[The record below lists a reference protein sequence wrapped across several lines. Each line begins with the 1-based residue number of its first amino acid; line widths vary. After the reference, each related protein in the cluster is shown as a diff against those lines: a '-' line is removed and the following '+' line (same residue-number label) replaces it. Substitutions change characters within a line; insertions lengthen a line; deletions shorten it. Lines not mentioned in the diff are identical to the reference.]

1 MQAEPGRRIPD
12 PGFAGDTGAPDP
24 ALAAALAA
32 AGSDDGRLPEVLAA
46 LHGARVLAPVVAV
59 LAESAVTGS
68 GLVVDKRADIAV
80 PLLVSA
86 DGARAVPVFTG
97 LEALARWDPAAR
109 PVPVTGPR
117 AAEVAL
123 AEAAEALLVDL
134 AGPHPATL
142 GAAELH
148 ALATGRGLVPAY
160 ADEAL
165 RVAVH
170 RVLAGVP
177 EVAAGWLS
185 PWPGSDARL
194 TVALADGAVPAAVAP
209 RLVAALPEPLRSG
222 GVRGVD
228 LAVLGPGEPPPAGRR
243 VFTRS
248 GHRGA
253 SQVTT

>member
-1 MQAEPGRRIPD
+1 MQADPGRRIPD

-24 ALAAALAA
+24 ALTAALAA
-32 AGSDDGRLPEVLAA
+32 TAADAGRLPEVLAA
-46 LHGARVLAPVVAV
+46 LHGCRLLAPVVAAP
-59 LAESAVTGS
+59 AESAVADS

-97 LEALARWDPAAR
+97 LDTLARWDPAAR

-123 AEAAEALLVDL
+123 AEAAEALVVDV
-134 AGPHPATL
+134 AGPHPVTV
-142 GAAELH
+142 GAPELR
-148 ALATGRGLVPAY
+148 ALAAGRGRVPAY
-160 ADEAL
+160 ADEQL

-170 RVLAGVP
+170 RALAGVP
-177 EVAAGWLS
+177 EVLAGWLT

-194 TVALADGAVPAAVAP
+194 TVSLADGAVPAAVAP
-209 RLVAALPEPLRSG
+209 RLVSALPAPLRSG

-228 LAVLGPGEPPPAGRR
+228 LAVLGPGDSPPAGRR
-243 VFTRS
+243 VFTRPVA
-248 GHRGA
+248 G
-253 SQVTT
+253 

>member
-12 PGFAGDTGAPDP
+12 PGFAGDSGAPDP

-32 AGSDDGRLPEVLAA
+32 AADAGRLPEVLAA
-46 LHGARVLAPVVAV
+46 LHGCRVLAPVVSV
-59 LAESAVTGS
+59 LAESAVTNS

-97 LEALARWDPAAR
+97 LDALARWDPAAR

-123 AEAAEALLVDL
+123 AEGAEALVVDV

-142 GAAELH
+142 GAPELR
-148 ALATGRGLVPAY
+148 ALVAGRGVVPAY
-160 ADEAL
+160 ADEQL

-170 RVLAGVP
+170 RALAGVP
-177 EVAAGWLS
+177 EVLAGWLT

-194 TVALADGAVPAAVAP
+194 TVALAGGTAPAAVAP
-209 RLVAALPEPLRSG
+209 RLLAALPEPLRSG
-222 GVRGVD
+222 GIRGVD

-243 VFTRS
+243 VFTRPLA
-248 GHRGA
+248 G
-253 SQVTT
+253 